1 MTVDSALLLSA
12 VDEARF
18 ERGRI
23 RKRDRSGGPLTYI
36 EVASQAGLHS
46 SVFSRLK
53 RGTLPGDDSLDALLT
68 WLNRDI
74 EEFEACA
81 DCAAADEAA
90 ELESEEDEDKR
101 EEEELDSEND
111 PTEQTSAI
119 YGKGRLSTT
128 EDDATKALLTRVR
141 ELLREGAVGVSIAHD
156 MNPDDMPSK
165 DEIDALIDA
174 EK

>member
-1 MTVDSALLLSA
+1 
-12 VDEARF
+12 
-18 ERGRI
+18 
-23 RKRDRSGGPLTYI
+23 
-36 EVASQAGLHS
+36 
-46 SVFSRLK
+46 
-53 RGTLPGDDSLDALLT
+53 GTLPGDDSLDALLT

-74 EEFEACA
+74 EEFETCA

-174 EK
+174 EKWDELDELFASITIRPRHVAIVDTPAFSDARLTLND